1 MALFASR
8 MPLSRV
14 SRWLSALAYIHT
26 YSAVQREGKGKGR
39 GRGGEGE
46 EEGRRRGGGGA
57 QCHPREADRQNINNF
72 THQQTFTYV
81 SYIRR

>member
-26 YSAVQREGKGKGR
+26 VQYKGKER
-39 GRGGEGE
+39 GRGGGGGE
-46 EEGRRRGGGGA
+46 EEWRRRGGGG
-57 QCHPREADRQNINNF
+57 EEEG
-72 THQQTFTYV
+72 TM
-81 SYIRR
+81 SS